1 MKPILQSETAECGL
15 ASLAMVAHA
24 HGLHLG
30 LAEMRRRFPLPLKGA
45 RLDQLIDVA
54 QRLGFSS
61 RALRLDMED
70 LGRLVLPCILHW
82 DLDHFVVLS
91 GLRRGKALILD
102 PARGERRLS
111 LAEVSAHFTGI
122 ALELEPAAGFRP
134 ARAAPAISGA
144 SCP

>member
-70 LGRLVLPCILHW
+70 LGRLGLPCIRGNGDFCLFQPGIKLVNINVCQ
-82 DLDHFVVLS
+82 LD
-91 GLRRGKALILD
+91 
-102 PARGERRLS
+102 
-111 LAEVSAHFTGI
+111 
-122 ALELEPAAGFRP
+122 
-134 ARAAPAISGA
+134 
-144 SCP
+144 